1 MTSTVLDVTLLL
13 LCVSASVVV
22 LGGVEGRS
30 DAGTDESIADV
41 AADRIVTETATVTYD
56 VTGGDHDSRT
66 VHATLAELLVMAVEE
81 RGIDSGTSDPGAIDP
96 RAADRFRAGAIEA
109 VEHAMGPRTRLDVR
123 YDADGRSETTREHG
137 TSDRPPRTIGVGPEP
152 PTDTDVSV
160 AVVTHPA
167 SSGTESSE
175 AGRFRIV
182 VRTW

>member
-22 LGGVEGRS
+22 LGGVEGRP
-30 DAGTDESIADV
+30 DAGTDGSAADV
-41 AADRIVTETATVTYD
+41 AADRIATETATVTYD
-56 VTGGDHDSRT
+56 VAGGDHDSRT

-81 RGIDSGTSDPGAIDP
+81 RGIGPGASGP
-96 RAADRFRAGAIEA
+96 RAVDRFRSGVIEA

-123 YDADGRSETTREHG
+123 YDADERSGTTGERG
-137 TSDRPPRTIGVGPEP
+137 TFDRPPWTIEAGPEP
-152 PTDTDVSV
+152 PADTDVSV

-167 SSGTESSE
+167 SSSTESS
-175 AGRFRIV
+175 ASGRFRIV